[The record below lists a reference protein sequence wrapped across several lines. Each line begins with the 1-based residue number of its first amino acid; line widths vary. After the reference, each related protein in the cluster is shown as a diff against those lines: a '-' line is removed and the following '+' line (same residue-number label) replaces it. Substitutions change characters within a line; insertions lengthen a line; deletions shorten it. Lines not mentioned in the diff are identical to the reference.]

1 LEEEEPGV
9 QIFKE
14 GKVTAREGG
23 GGGGDGKTSVHAV
36 SNNTSGMVIV
46 YLYLSTL
53 CTAQRLSCLR
63 IIFLGCVEDSANNY
77 LH

>member
-1 LEEEEPGV
+1 M
-9 QIFKE
+9 
-14 GKVTAREGG
+14 AREGGG

-36 SNNTSGMVIV
+36 SHNTSGMAIV
-46 YLYLSTL
+46 SLYLSTL

-77 LH
+77 LHEKFSSFLMGIRRLGN